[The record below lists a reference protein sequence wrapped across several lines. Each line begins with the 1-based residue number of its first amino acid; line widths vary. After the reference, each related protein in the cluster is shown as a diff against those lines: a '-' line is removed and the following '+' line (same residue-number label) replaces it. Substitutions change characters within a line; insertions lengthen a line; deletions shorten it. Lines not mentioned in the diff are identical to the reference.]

1 MQSNIH
7 KQSKTY
13 LFELRG
19 CLLTNTRETSVSS
32 TGNNKTTKHFKRP
45 PVPRYRWCLMPG
57 CSSWEH
63 GAKTLPF
70 KLKRWLSL
78 SESVPLTQESCHCM
92 TSLAKKNPGPLV
104 GQSASSCWVAKK
116 KEKIDSVATVATKLP
131 SFLLCRSSS
140 VPREWLY
147 ALSWPFTS
155 SRIKLVNLITKK
167 KKSTARHLTLLKSL
181 AAGSSGSFV
190 SV

>member
-1 MQSNIH
+1 MASVVITDIYRVNKASLSSVSSQRQVQSNIH

-32 TGNNKTTKHFKRP
+32 TGNNETTKHFKRP
-45 PVPRYRWCLMPG
+45 PVPRYRWCMMPG

-63 GAKTLPF
+63 RAKTLPF

-78 SESVPLTQESCHCM
+78 SKRVCSSHSGVLSLV
-92 TSLAKKNPGPLV
+92 TSLAKKNPDPLV

-116 KEKIDSVATVATKLP
+116 KEKKSLQLP
-131 SFLLCRSSS
+131 QWQQNYPLSYFVGALLCLQSDFMLFRYRLHP
-140 VPREWLY
+140 V
-147 ALSWPFTS
+147 AL
-155 SRIKLVNLITKK
+155 NLQPW
-167 KKSTARHLTLLKSL
+167 
-181 AAGSSGSFV
+181 
-190 SV
+190 

>member
-1 MQSNIH
+1 MASVVITDIYRVNKDSLSSVSSQSQVQSNIH

-63 GAKTLPF
+63 GEKTLPF
-70 KLKRWLSL
+70 KLKRWLFLSKRVCSSHSGVLSL
-78 SESVPLTQESCHCM
+78 GDVTC
-92 TSLAKKNPGPLV
+92 KKNPRPV
-104 GQSASSCWVAKK
+104 
-116 KEKIDSVATVATKLP
+116 
-131 SFLLCRSSS
+131 
-140 VPREWLY
+140 
-147 ALSWPFTS
+147 SWPISVELLSCQEERKNRFNCHS
-155 SRIKLVNLITKK
+155 GNKITLF
-167 KKSTARHLTLLKSL
+167 LTLSELFCAYRVTL
-181 AAGSSGSFV
+181 CSFV
-190 SV
+190 TVYIQSH

>member
-1 MQSNIH
+1 MVITDIYRVNNASLSSVSSQRQVQSNIH

-32 TGNNKTTKHFKRP
+32 TGNNKTKHFKRP

-78 SESVPLTQESCHCM
+78 SKRVCSSHSGVL
-92 TSLAKKNPGPLV
+92 SLGDVTCKKNPGPLV

-116 KEKIDSVATVATKLP
+116 KEKNRFSCHSGNKITLFFYFVRA
-131 SFLLCRSSS
+131 LLCLQSDFMLFRYRLHP
-140 VPREWLY
+140 V
-147 ALSWPFTS
+147 AL
-155 SRIKLVNLITKK
+155 NL
-167 KKSTARHLTLLKSL
+167 
-181 AAGSSGSFV
+181 
-190 SV
+190 